1 MSTENNSDLLFKNS
15 VKILTDL
22 ISFKTISGE
31 DNTAL
36 IDYCDD
42 ILKKLGATSFR
53 TYDDE
58 KKRVNLFATLKA
70 KSSNNKKPIIL
81 SGHTDVVPVSKGW
94 SSDPFTATIKDDKLY
109 GRGSCDMKGFI
120 ACTLAYAPIYSKS
133 NLDRDIHFSFTFDEE
148 TACIGAPILI
158 EELKRRNIKDGI
170 CIVGEPTNMKIIDA
184 HKGCYEYTTHFRGL
198 AGHSSAPHKGV
209 SAVEYASKYV
219 NKLMEL
225 RERLKEREPKDSIFD
240 PPHSTLSIG
249 GIFGGIAHNVIADKC
264 HVNWET
270 RPVVKE
276 DGVFLNQEID
286 KYVNEVLL
294 PDMKKIFPNASIE
307 KNIIGEIIGF
317 DRKSKSDACELI
329 SSLTGDNSRQVVSF
343 GTEAGLFQEIG
354 ISTVVCGPG
363 SIEQAHK
370 IDEFIILDELKK
382 RVKKDSI
389 FDPPHSTLSIGG
401 IKGGIAHNVIADKC
415 SVEWETRPVV
425 KDDGEFVTKE
435 IDKYANE
442 VLLPEMK
449 KVFPDSYIKKEVI
462 GEVVGF
468 NRLDDSEACEFV
480 SNITGDNSR
489 EVVSF
494 GTEAGLFQE
503 LGISTVVCGPGSIE
517 QAHKID
523 EFIELNEMKK
533 CLKFLEGVKDK
544 SVN

>member
-58 KKRVNLFATLKA
+58 KKRENQFGTLNA

-94 SSDPFTATIKDDKLY
+94 SSDPFTATIKENKLY

-209 SAVEYASKYV
+209 SAVEYASRYV

-276 DGVFLNQEID
+276 DGEFLNQEID
-286 KYVNEVLL
+286 KYANEVLL

-382 RVKKDSI
+382 CLK
-389 FDPPHSTLSIGG
+389 LLEG
-401 IKGGIAHNVIADKC
+401 IKER
-415 SVEWETRPVV
+415 S
-425 KDDGEFVTKE
+425 
-435 IDKYANE
+435 
-442 VLLPEMK
+442 
-449 KVFPDSYIKKEVI
+449 
-462 GEVVGF
+462 
-468 NRLDDSEACEFV
+468 
-480 SNITGDNSR
+480 
-489 EVVSF
+489 
-494 GTEAGLFQE
+494 
-503 LGISTVVCGPGSIE
+503 ST
-517 QAHKID
+517 
-523 EFIELNEMKK
+523 N
-533 CLKFLEGVKDK
+533 
-544 SVN
+544 